1 MLMHDYL
8 DTCKIKWEKLTM
20 SPINYMHTK
29 KGSSSIGILVGAKL
43 IGTYISLHL
52 ECSFLVAQEQ

>member
-1 MLMHDYL
+1 
-8 DTCKIKWEKLTM
+8 
-20 SPINYMHTK
+20 MHTK